1 MLHHPKATTAIL
13 FLAVVAFVASMAKE
27 GYWQFATITD
37 LQNLIPSNPVLAKVL
52 EGNSQGCLTKPSQTK
67 PVTLTQVRTL
77 RQLTSP
83 DQANTLLGNAYCETS
98 TGLRYLTE
106 SGKEINIKF
115 NQFLAHDFSNNN
127 TLTNKRSSN
136 PVMLGGLS
144 TPSLG
149 KPRAKVKS

>member
-1 MLHHPKATTAIL
+1 MRHYPKATTFIL
-13 FLAVVAFVASMAKE
+13 IMSVVAFVASMAKE

-37 LQNLIPSNPVLAKVL
+37 IQNLIPGNPVLAKVL

-77 RQLTSP
+77 RQLSSP
-83 DQANTLLGNAYCETS
+83 DQVNTLLGNAYCETS

-115 NQFLAHDFSNNN
+115 NQFLDHDFSQN
-127 TLTNKRSSN
+127 TLADKRSSN
-136 PVMLGGLS
+136 PILLNGLS
-144 TPSLG
+144 TPSLS